1 MWNDLSKEWQ
11 KTFELAWIAFQNGSI
26 PIGAMITD
34 RSGNMI
40 IAGRNE
46 TFERISLIHN
56 DGTLPYVYGH
66 NCDGRHPQITCGCK
80 R

>member
-1 MWNDLSKEWQ
+1 MGKQGRNLRMWNDLSKEWQ

-46 TFERISLIHN
+46 TFE
-56 DGTLPYVYGH
+56 GH
-66 NCDGRHPQITCGCK
+66 FPSK
-80 R
+80 RTAHAGINREL